1 LPPLSPSVL
10 ENSEPSNQLTRT
22 ILPQSITSVT
32 TDKDLSAA
40 SLFLET
46 RRHAETYLHHHTFE
60 LVPGCG
66 VSLEVAVQRAV
77 AMVQYEQTGQPLKQI
92 LSTESSEKTIQIEKT
107 QKQGILRM
115 ANAEPLVFSAED
127 LPLPPNM
134 SYAKDISRLF
144 RDWEDRTC
152 AQVIV
157 KGVHVP
163 YRYWG
168 CLYRDISPTSWK
180 ILKQKFSEAKV
191 RFLEYTV
198 YPRLCRADQDR
209 KSWPRSKNATQTRTR
224 FGQRTP

>member
-1 LPPLSPSVL
+1 MFFRAERTTRNESLPPLSSSVL
-10 ENSEPSNQLTRT
+10 ENSGRSNQLTRT

-32 TDKDLSAA
+32 TDKDLSVA

-46 RRHAETYLHHHTFE
+46 PRKNRAQFQVVEHTQVSPTKNRHAETYLHHHTFE

-66 VSLEVAVQRAV
+66 VSFEGAVQRAV
-77 AMVQYEQTGQPLKQI
+77 AMVQYEQTGRPLKQT
-92 LSTESSEKTIQIEKT
+92 LSTESSEKTIQKEKT
-107 QKQGILRM
+107 QKQGTLRM

-134 SYAKDISRLF
+134 GYAKDISRLS

-163 YRYWG
+163 YRY
-168 CLYRDISPTSWK
+168 
-180 ILKQKFSEAKV
+180 
-191 RFLEYTV
+191 
-198 YPRLCRADQDR
+198 
-209 KSWPRSKNATQTRTR
+209 
-224 FGQRTP
+224 